1 MNFVI
6 ITPGRSGSTF
16 LAQTLN
22 QHSEIVC
29 EGEIFNRAEF
39 YEGSFNHFLQVNP
52 LRKTIAFLF
61 NRERLSTSKINYPLE
76 WLIQQ
81 FHSQKRTD
89 KKRYGFKISLDQLF
103 AYPQLISVIKTSCK
117 IIYLTREDKTRLVL
131 SLMTA
136 RKTGNYEKFGGRH
149 VYFAPRKVK
158 QQLNLILKQERN
170 CRDLLP
176 GSFELTYEQLVR
188 DQANSFLR
196 ISNYLELK
204 EGIPTQSSNAQ
215 KAHPENISDWVG
227 NIDEIERYLRA

>member
-1 MNFVI
+1 MI

-29 EGEIFNRAEF
+29 EGEIFNRTEF
-39 YEGSFNHFLQVNP
+39 YEGSFNHFLQINP
-52 LRKTIAFLF
+52 LRRTIAFLF
-61 NRERLSTSKINYPLE
+61 NRERLSTSKSNYPLE
-76 WLIQQ
+76 WLIRQ
-81 FHSQKRTD
+81 FHNQKRTD
-89 KKRYGFKISLDQLF
+89 ERLYGFKISLDQLF
-103 AYPQLISVIKTSCK
+103 AYPQLISVLKSSYK

-149 VYFAPRKVK
+149 VYFAPVKVK
-158 QQLNLILKQERN
+158 QQLDLILKQERN

-176 GSFELTYEQLVR
+176 ESFELTYEQLVGNR
-188 DQANSFLR
+188 ANSLLR

-204 EGIPTQSSNAQ
+204 VGIPPQPSTTQ
-215 KAHPENISDWVG
+215 KAHPENISDWVE
-227 NIDEIERYLRA
+227 NIDEIERYLKA